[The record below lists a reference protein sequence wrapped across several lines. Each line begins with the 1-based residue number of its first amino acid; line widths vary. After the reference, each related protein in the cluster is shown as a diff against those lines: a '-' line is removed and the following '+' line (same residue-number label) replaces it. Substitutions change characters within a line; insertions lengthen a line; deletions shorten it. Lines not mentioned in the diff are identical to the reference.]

1 MNATRQES
9 QPLILGLHVCRQHS
23 MRGSVMEITECRAA
37 DNVILTLKQP
47 MNARRTRLLCG
58 YLRQINPPAEYLIL
72 VEEWTAQAHYV
83 QFNQITGCVRMTK
96 KLRPRPA

>member
-1 MNATRQES
+1 
-9 QPLILGLHVCRQHS
+9 
-23 MRGSVMEITECRAA
+23 MEITECRAA

-47 MNARRTRLLCG
+47 MNGRRPRLRGG
-58 YLRQINPPAEYLIL
+58 YLRQINPRAEYWIL

-83 QFNQITGCVRMTK
+83 QFNQITRCARMTK

>member
-1 MNATRQES
+1 
-9 QPLILGLHVCRQHS
+9 
-23 MRGSVMEITECRAA
+23 MEITECRAA

-58 YLRQINPPAEYLIL
+58 YLRQINPPAKYLIL

-83 QFNQITGCVRMTK
+83 QFNQITRCARMTK
-96 KLRPRPA
+96 KLRPRLA